1 MLLVLALL
9 VWPVQIQLSIN
20 HIVMTARL
28 CSEFFNRYTIQA
40 TAGGFIDACLL

>member
-20 HIVMTARL
+20 HIVMTARNCDCVVNFL
-28 CSEFFNRYTIQA
+28 
-40 TAGGFIDACLL
+40 IDTQFKPQLEVL